1 MDGRAVRGGGRGLA
15 PVHRTARQHLSLG
28 FSRLHSSP
36 PRPNTNLRTPSP
48 TPVLHLTSIPD
59 TRAHRQTISAP
70 VALVPT
76 MGALHDGHLRLIE
89 EGCRLA
95 DEVWV
100 SIFVNPTQF
109 GPNEDFSRYPRP
121 IEDDL
126 AKCASAGAT
135 VVFNPTPEAMYP
147 PGALDTQVDVPAIS
161 GAFEGEN
168 RPGHFHGVC
177 RVCLKLFNICR
188 PTFAC
193 FGQKDY
199 QQLRIIEALVADLN
213 LPIAIQRVPTV
224 REPDGLA
231 MSSRN
236 RYLDDAQRRHAL
248 GLSKALD
255 LARHLIETEG
265 EPDPAAVEQAMRDT
279 IAAHHLAPD
288 YAAIRHPDTLAP
300 LAMIDRPV
308 VALVAGR
315 LGSVRLL
322 DNALIGG

>member
-1 MDGRAVRGGGRGLA
+1 
-15 PVHRTARQHLSLG
+15 PQ
-28 FSRLHSSP
+28 P
-36 PRPNTNLRTPSP
+36 PIPNSQLLTPTPNS
-48 TPVLHLTSIPD
+48 PVLHLTSIPK
-59 TRAHRQTISAP
+59 TRAHRKTIDAP

-76 MGALHDGHLRLIE
+76 MGALHDGHLQLIAAA
-89 EGCRLA
+89 RKLT

-100 SIFVNPTQF
+100 SVFVNPTQF
-109 GPNEDFSRYPRP
+109 GPHEDFNKYPRP

-126 AKCASAGAT
+126 AKCEAAGAR
-135 VVFNPTPEAMYP
+135 VVFNPPPQAMYP
-147 PGALDTQVDVPAIS
+147 PGGLDTQIDVPAIS
-161 GAFEGEN
+161 GEFEGEN

-177 RVCLKLFNICR
+177 RVCLKLFNICQ

-199 QQLRIIEALVADLN
+199 QQLRIIESLVADLN
-213 LPIAIQRVPTV
+213 LGLAIQRVPTV

-236 RYLDDAQRRHAL
+236 RYLDDKQRRHAL
-248 GLSKALD
+248 GLSKALQ
-255 LARHLIETEG
+255 LARHLIDVEG
-265 EPDPAAVEQAMRDT
+265 ETDPAVIEAAMAKT
-279 IAAHHLAPD
+279 IAAHHLTLD

-300 LAMIDRPV
+300 LDTIDRPI

-322 DNALIGG
+322 DNALIG

>member
-1 MDGRAVRGGGRGLA
+1 
-15 PVHRTARQHLSLG
+15 
-28 FSRLHSSP
+28 
-36 PRPNTNLRTPSP
+36 
-48 TPVLHLTSIPD
+48 VLHLTSIPD
-59 TRAHRQTISAP
+59 TRAHRQTVGTP

-89 EGCRLA
+89 EGRRLA

-168 RPGHFHGVC
+168 RPGHFNGVC
-177 RVCLKLFNICR
+177 RVCLKLFHICR

-248 GLSKALD
+248 GLSKALN

-265 EPDPAAVEQAMRDT
+265 EPDPAAVEQAMHDT
-279 IAAHHLAPD
+279 IAAHQLAPD
-288 YAAIRHPDTLAP
+288 YAAIRHPHTLAP
-300 LAMIDRPV
+300 LATIDRPV